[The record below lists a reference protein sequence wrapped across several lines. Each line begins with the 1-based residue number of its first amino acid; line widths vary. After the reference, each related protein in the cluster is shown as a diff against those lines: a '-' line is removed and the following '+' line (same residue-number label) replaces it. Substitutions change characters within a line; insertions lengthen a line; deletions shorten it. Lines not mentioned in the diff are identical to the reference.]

1 MCYRRGVAFSHALTN
16 AFRIVLVTGQ
26 VALDIEIIG
35 RELEQMYG
43 VLNEDNLKLN

>member
-1 MCYRRGVAFSHALTN
+1 M
-16 AFRIVLVTGQ
+16 LVTGQ

>member
-1 MCYRRGVAFSHALTN
+1 MCYRRGVALSHFFTN
-16 AFRIVLVTGQ
+16 ASRIVLVTGQ